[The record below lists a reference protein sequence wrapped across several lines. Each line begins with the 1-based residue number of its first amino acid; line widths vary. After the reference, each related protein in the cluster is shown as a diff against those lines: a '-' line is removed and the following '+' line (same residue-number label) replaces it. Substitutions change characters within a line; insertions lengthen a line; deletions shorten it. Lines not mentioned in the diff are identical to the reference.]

1 MQPCVSSMV
10 GQSKGGGAVAE
21 DSHEASSQRAAPLHR
36 GKAALRPSG
45 ERDGNPGQK
54 AGQKSG
60 TENGDVGGE
69 CGGQIGA
76 GGDGGGGERKR
87 ERLTSCFP
95 PRTSSSFM
103 STWLT
108 RKRTASEPVGRARL
122 SSSTAEPPATRA
134 ARRTRIML
142 EDMRD
147 VLFLP

>member
-1 MQPCVSSMV
+1 MV

-69 CGGQIGA
+69 CGGQIGVGA
-76 GGDGGGGERKR
+76 GGGGEKER
-87 ERLTSCFP
+87 ETY
-95 PRTSSSFM
+95 
-103 STWLT
+103 
-108 RKRTASEPVGRARL
+108 VVL
-122 SSSTAEPPATRA
+122 SAQNVELFHEHLVDAH
-134 ARRTRIML
+134 
-142 EDMRD
+142 EDS
-147 VLFLP
+147 V